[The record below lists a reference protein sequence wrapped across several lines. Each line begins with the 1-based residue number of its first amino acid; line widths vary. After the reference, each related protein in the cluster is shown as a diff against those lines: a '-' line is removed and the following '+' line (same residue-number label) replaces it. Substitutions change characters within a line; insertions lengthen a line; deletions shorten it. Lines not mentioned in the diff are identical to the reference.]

1 MKTCLYLL
9 LLFLALSSFSF
20 SQQIDSEYF
29 EENIEVYFK
38 FYLTDEIN
46 LKTLTRII
54 SIDNVTSGEVYAYAN
69 EEEYNQF
76 LELGIKHHIL
86 QRPGTLIK
94 PEMSD
99 DINKIMDWNTY
110 PTYEAYVSMMNQFAI
125 MNPDICQLI
134 DGGNSTQGRK
144 ILFVKISDNVSV
156 REPEPQFFYTSTM
169 HGDETTGYV
178 LMLRLIDSLLTS
190 YGSDEKIT
198 DLVNNVEIWIN
209 PLANPDGTY
218 HGGNHTVNGAT
229 RYNANGYD
237 LNRNFPDPEYG
248 THANEQPE
256 TIIFKTLAEQNN
268 FVLCANFHGGAE
280 VVNYPWDTWT
290 AGYPDYIT
298 HPDDIWFQFTSH
310 LYADTAQA
318 FSPSFYMDGFNDGI
332 TNGGDWYV
340 IHGGRQ
346 DYMNYFMHSRE
357 VTIELSNTKLLPAS
371 QLPALWEYNKR
382 SLLNY
387 IENTLYGVRGI
398 ITDTLGN
405 PIKTLVTV
413 EGHDNM
419 NSEIFSDSVNGNYH
433 RMLSS
438 GNYSIT
444 FSAPNYFAK
453 TIDNII
459 VTDFNTSTA
468 DVQLIPDEP
477 IPVELISFAGEGKNK
492 SIILTWVTASE
503 VNNQG
508 FEIQKLNQPLDTLW
522 GEEQKEWVKIS
533 FLSGYGTTTEMQIYT
548 FVDDNVFSGSYYY
561 RLKQIDYDGTAEYSN
576 IIEVK
581 VGLLTEFSLEQN
593 YPNPFNPTTKIKFA
607 IPAVEAGHAPSVQL
621 IVYDILGNEVA
632 TLVNKDQVAGIYEVE
647 FSAKGGSPSGGDTW
661 NLPSGV
667 YFYQLIAGSFIQTKK
682 MILMR

>member
-1 MKTCLYLL
+1 MKAYLYLL
-9 LLFLALSSFSF
+9 LLFLVLPSFSF

-38 FYLTDEIN
+38 FDLTDEIN

-54 SIDNVTSGEVYAYAN
+54 SIDNVTSGQVYAYAN
-69 EEEYNQF
+69 EEEYDQF
-76 LELGIKHHIL
+76 LKLGIKHNIL
-86 QRPGTLIK
+86 QRPGTLIQ

-99 DINKIMDWNTY
+99 DINNIMDWNTY
-110 PTYEAYVSMMNQFAI
+110 PTYETYVSMMNQFAI

-134 DGGNSTQGRK
+134 DGGNSAEGRK
-144 ILFVKISDNVSV
+144 ILLLKISDNVSV

-190 YGSDEKIT
+190 YGSDDKIT
-198 DLVNNVEIWIN
+198 NLVNNVEIWIN

-248 THANEQPE
+248 SHANEQPE

-298 HPDDIWFQFTSH
+298 HPDDNWYQFTSH

-318 FSPSFYMDGFNDGI
+318 FSPSFYMDGFDDGI
-332 TNGGDWYV
+332 TNGGEWYV

-346 DYMNYFMHSRE
+346 DYLNYFMYSRE

-371 QLPALWEYNKR
+371 QLPAYWEYNKR

-413 EGHDNM
+413 KEHDDM
-419 NSEIFSDSVNGNYH
+419 NSEIFSDSVSGNYH
-433 RMLSS
+433 RMLSA
-438 GNYSIT
+438 GTYSFT
-444 FSAPNYFAK
+444 FSAPNHFAK

-459 VTDFNTSTA
+459 VTDFNASVV

-477 IPVELISFAGEGKNK
+477 IPVELISFVGEGKNN
-492 SIILTWVTASE
+492 SIVLTWITATE
-503 VNNQG
+503 TNNQG
-508 FEIQKLNQPLDTLW
+508 FEIERGDGSEFK
-522 GEEQKEWVKIS
+522 KI
-533 FLSGYGTTTEMQIYT
+533 GTMQGHGTTTETQIYT
-548 FVDDNVFSGSYYY
+548 FVDKNVVSGSYYY
-561 RLKQIDYDGTAEYSN
+561 RLTQIDYDGTAEYSN
-576 IIEVK
+576 IVEVE
-581 VGLLTEFSLEQN
+581 VTQAVEYSLSRN
-593 YPNPFNPTTKIKFA
+593 YPNPFNPVTNVSYRLPLKSQVQLVVYNVLGEK
-607 IPAVEAGHAPSVQL
+607 VKQLVNGEKEAGS
-621 IVYDILGNEVA
+621 YS
-632 TLVNKDQVAGIYEVE
+632 VE
-647 FSAKGGSPSGGDTW
+647 FNATG
-661 NLPSGV
+661 LPSGI
-667 YFYQLIAGSFIQTKK
+667 YFYRLQVYAPGRAGEYINTKK
-682 MILMR
+682 MILFK